1 MRYPGYIM
9 RQSLV
14 DESQKRYESIKKEAE
29 HLYNDL
35 TTKGLEDKHKNAL
48 AEAHS
53 KLVGEMKALR
63 DINEWAKEH
72 TAPELPQ

>member
-14 DESQKRYESIKKEAE
+14 DESQRRVEVLKKEADKTFE
-29 HLYNDL
+29 TMELN
-35 TTKGLEDKHKNAL
+35 GLDSESKSAL
-48 AEAHS
+48 SDQHS
-53 KLVGEMKALR
+53 MLLGQIKAMR

-72 TAPELPQ
+72 LVPPNT